1 MPFTFKQFHI
11 DDSHCGMS
19 VSTDGVLLG
28 AWAGLT
34 NATRII
40 DIGAGSGLLSLMAAQ
55 RTSTKTHITAI
66 ELDTS
71 AAQDCLNNIAQ
82 SQWAK
87 KIELIQSSIQD
98 FCLYQQK
105 IAVSSRQYFDHIIC
119 NPPYFTNGPQ
129 TQDRAR
135 ATARHTNQLDF
146 TDLVQSIYALLAKDG
161 VASIIIPVQ
170 SEAMFKPALS
180 GTGLEI
186 TQRIEV
192 SSVKGKPPNRLLLA
206 IKHPASEQQYVTGSI
221 DIRDKQG
228 QYSVAM
234 TDLCKDFYLKL

>member
-28 AWAGLT
+28 AWANLV
-34 NATRII
+34 NAERVI

-66 ELDTS
+66 ELDTL

-82 SQWAK
+82 SPWAE
-87 KIELIQSSIQD
+87 KIALVSSSIQD
-98 FCLYQQK
+98 FCLAQQK
-105 IAVSSRQYFDHIIC
+105 IATSCRQYFDHIIC

-129 TQDRAR
+129 TQHVAR
-135 ATARHTNQLDF
+135 ATARHTNQLSF
-146 TDLVQSIYALLAKDG
+146 SDLAQSICTLLAKDG
-161 VASIIIPVQ
+161 VASCIIPVQ
-170 SEAMFKPALS
+170 SEVMFKQALS
-180 GTGLEI
+180 GSDLDI

-192 SSVKGKPPNRLLLA
+192 CSVTKKPPTRLLLA
-206 IKHPASEQQYVTGSI
+206 IKHLASNQQYVTDTI

-228 QYSVAM
+228 HYSAAM
-234 TDLCKDFYLKL
+234 TVLCKDFYLKL

>member
-71 AAQDCLNNIAQ
+71 AAQDCLNNSAQ

-87 KIELIQSSIQD
+87 KIELIHSSIQD

-192 SSVKGKPPNRLLLA
+192 SWRLNILLPNNNML
-206 IKHPASEQQYVTGSI
+206 PARSIYVINKVSI
-221 DIRDKQG
+221 R
-228 QYSVAM
+228 
-234 TDLCKDFYLKL
+234 

>member
-28 AWAGLT
+28 AWADLA

-55 RTSTKTHITAI
+55 RTSTKAHITAI
-66 ELDTS
+66 ELDLP

-82 SQWAK
+82 SQWAE
-87 KIELIQSSIQD
+87 KIKLIQSSIQK
-98 FCLYQQK
+98 FCLDQQK
-105 IAVSSRQYFDHIIC
+105 IAANNRQYFDHIIC

-129 TQDRAR
+129 TLDLAR
-135 ATARHTNQLDF
+135 ATARHTNQLNF
-146 TDLVQSIYALLAKDG
+146 SDLLHSICQLLAIDG
-161 VASIIIPVQ
+161 TASIIIPVQ
-170 SEAMFKPALS
+170 SEAMFQQALS
-180 GTGLEI
+180 DSSLDIIKRT
-186 TQRIEV
+186 EV
-192 SSVKGKPPNRLLLA
+192 CSVTGKPPNRLLLA
-206 IKHPASEQQYVTGSI
+206 VKHLISNQQYVTDTI

-228 QYSVAM
+228 HYSAAITV
-234 TDLCKDFYLKL
+234 LCKDFYLKL